1 MAGAGSVDRPARILA
16 EPATHGHERMSVERA
31 GPRRAV
37 LRYARCDAGRA
48 GAQETPVPITLS
60 PLTPGFACEVGDVDL
75 ARPPAADDLAAIRRA
90 FAEFAVLVFPAQ
102 DLTVEAHLD
111 FARHFGPLER
121 SVATVMPGETLRV
134 RPEIADIAN
143 LTADGRV
150 WGEDHRLRRFQLGN
164 RLWHTDSSFKQ
175 PTGYAS
181 MLYARSVAPIGG
193 HTEFADLRAAWDA
206 LDEATR
212 ARLPGLFALHS
223 LLHSRAK
230 LDFADWSAQERIAF
244 APLARPLV
252 RTIPESGRRS
262 LYLASHI
269 GGVHGL
275 PDDEAGA
282 LVERLVAH
290 ATERRFTHLHRW
302 RVGDLVMWD
311 NRCTMH
317 RGTPFDDTRWPRD
330 LQRATTSDAPDAFDG
345 ALRAAGLGTAAEDAA
360 RSAERERARAA
371 AA

>member
-1 MAGAGSVDRPARILA
+1 M
-16 EPATHGHERMSVERA
+16 
-31 GPRRAV
+31 
-37 LRYARCDAGRA
+37 
-48 GAQETPVPITLS
+48 PITLS
-60 PLTPGFACEVGDVDL
+60 PLTPGFACEVGDIDL
-75 ARPPAADDLAAIRRA
+75 TRALPEQTLAEVRDA
-90 FAEFAVLVFPAQ
+90 FARFAVLVFPAQ
-102 DLTVEAHLD
+102 ALSVEQHLA

-134 RPEIADIAN
+134 SPEIADVAN

-150 WGEDHRLRRFQLGN
+150 WGKEHRLRLFQLGN

-175 PTGYAS
+175 PSGRVS

-212 ARLPGLFALHS
+212 ARIDGLIAEHS
-223 LLHSRAK
+223 LLHSRSK
-230 LDFADWSAQERIAF
+230 LGFTDWSAQERVAF
-244 APLARPLV
+244 APVARPLV

-269 GGVHGL
+269 GRVRGL

-282 LVERLVAH
+282 LLARLVAH
-290 ATERRFTHLHRW
+290 ATDRRFTYLHRW

-317 RGTPFDDTRWPRD
+317 RGTEFDDTRWPRD
-330 LQRATTSDAPDAFDG
+330 MQRATTSDAPDVFDD
-345 ALRAAGLGTAAEDAA
+345 ALRAAGFGTAAEDAI
-360 RSAERERARAA
+360 RSAQAARAA
-371 AA
+371 A